1 MLRRVNLPSRYN
13 ICRVRSHKL
22 HTSLYCSL
30 LTNHCRGISV
40 CISSGLSLEDTAR
53 ACVESG
59 AGILVVQHPAQLR
72 TLLAAQHRLPQLRL
86 LVLLH
91 GEASGTDK
99 RRLQRSCQKEIL
111 SWAALSAAGQV
122 RGQLGTALGT
132 LTNNVLLGPGALQHQ
147 AGGAGGQGGRQPVLR
162 GLLRRRGGG
171 GPHVLP

>member
-1 MLRRVNLPSRYN
+1 M
-13 ICRVRSHKL
+13 
-22 HTSLYCSL
+22 

-122 RGQLGTALGT
+122 RGQLGIAGYTIISWVQALSNTRLAERVARVAVNQCCVVCYG
-132 LTNNVLLGPGALQHQ
+132 GGE
-147 AGGAGGQGGRQPVLR
+147 AGGLMFSHDNITWTTNMLAQGVIRPAGFQK
-162 GLLRRRGGG
+162 
-171 GPHVLP
+171 